1 MAMVRRARRASA
13 GDRGEAPG
21 SAAGA
26 PQRLRTALAA
36 CAAAL
41 AAACAALPATSP
53 SDITLYDEDV
63 APLIIEMTPPLD
75 SPPIEPVE
83 PPLQAPPLMPAPTP
97 APAVDARP
105 PGGVAST
112 AANAGPAA
120 PAASSTAPAEN
131 VVATAAPSSL
141 PSVAPIPAEDLAAL
155 ALIADLVR
163 YNTLGPDDVKRE
175 LGLATNA
182 LARERT
188 DANRVRLAV
197 LYTIAHSSPQDD
209 QRALQLLENVSK
221 SGGGATPVKAIAA
234 ILYVQVSDRIRSVR
248 DEQAK
253 ASEAV
258 QKLEAL
264 RAMERSLLR
273 DRVRSGGGGGGGGA
287 GGGGGGGSGGR

>member
-1 MAMVRRARRASA
+1 VATIHRARRAYA
-13 GDRGEAPG
+13 DEGVETPG
-21 SAAGA
+21 SGAGA
-26 PQRLRTALAA
+26 PARGRTALVA

-41 AAACAALPATSP
+41 VAACAALPATSP

-83 PPLQAPPLMPAPTP
+83 PPLLAPPLMPAPTP

-105 PGGVAST
+105 GGVPST
-112 AANAGPAA
+112 PGDARPVA
-120 PAASSTAPAEN
+120 PPASSTAPAEN
-131 VVATAAPSSL
+131 VVAAAAPSSL

-155 ALIADLVR
+155 ALISDLVR

-197 LYTIAHSSPQDD
+197 LYTISHSNPQDD

-221 SGGGATPVKAIAA
+221 SGGGTTPVKAIAA
-234 ILYVQVSDRIRSVR
+234 ILYVQVSDRVRSVR
-248 DEQAK
+248 DEQAR

-273 DRVRSGGGGGGGGA
+273 DRVRSGGGGGGGA